1 MVLQKTKIMFQ
12 ISSAMNT
19 ELKEL
24 AIALYEIDALKFGE
38 FVTKV
43 GLKTPVY
50 FDLRVIISHPKLM
63 ARLAKTLWKFAEEYS
78 DIAQICG
85 VPYTALPLAT
95 LISVNSNI
103 PMLIK
108 RKEAKAYGTKKLI
121 EGNFKRGDRCVI
133 IEDVVTSGS
142 SILETVHT
150 LRKEGL
156 KVTETFVVVDREQGG
171 KKNIENHGIQMRS
184 LYTINTLMAYL
195 LESNKIT
202 PKIVKEVTDYLLKYQ
217 APIIS
222 VQVSDKR
229 LRTPFHVRA
238 SKTKNAIAS
247 KLFNLMEAKQ
257 SIICLAA
264 DLTKADAIL
273 ELADLTGPHI
283 VILKTH
289 IDIVEDFNDDFI
301 KRLKE
306 LAKKHDFLLME
317 DRKFADIGNTVSLQY
332 QKGIYKIAEWA
343 DLITVHAIAGQS
355 IVDGLKNGLK
365 NISEPRGLFILAEM
379 SSKGALTTGEY
390 TQSAVSIAQSSDM
403 VCGVVCQSNIFSN
416 LGLIQLTPGVK
427 LSKSSDDLG
436 QQYNTPESVVN
447 SGADS
452 AVVGRGI
459 TEAQDKLAATLEYKK
474 ELWTAYLKRV
484 STQ

>member
-1 MVLQKTKIMFQ
+1 MLKYST
-12 ISSAMNT
+12 AMDA

-24 AIALYEIDALKFGE
+24 AVALFEIDALKFGD
-38 FVTKV
+38 FVTKI

-50 FDLRVIISHPKLM
+50 FDLRVIVSHPKIM
-63 ARLAKTLWKFAEEYS
+63 ARLAKVLWKLSENCS
-78 DIAQICG
+78 DISQICG

-108 RKEAKAYGTKKLI
+108 RKEVKAYGTMKMI
-121 EGNFKRGDRCVI
+121 EGQFKPGDNCVI

-142 SILETVHT
+142 SILETVQV

-156 KVTETFVVVDREQGG
+156 EVKDSFVVIDREQGG
-171 KKNIENHGIQMRS
+171 RKNIENHGIRVKS
-184 LYTINTLMAYL
+184 LYTITGLLAYL

-202 PKIVKEVTDYLLKYQ
+202 PKIVKDVTDYLLRFQ
-217 APIIS
+217 APTIC
-222 VQVSDKR
+222 VQDKR
-229 LRTPFHVRA
+229 LKTPFHIRA
-238 SKTKNAIAS
+238 SNAKNAIGI
-247 KLFNLMEAKQ
+247 KLFNLMEMKQ
-257 SIICLAA
+257 STLCLAA
-264 DLTKADAIL
+264 DLTKANDIL
-273 ELADLTGPHI
+273 ELANLVGPHI
-283 VILKTH
+283 VVLKTH
-289 IDIVEDFNDDFI
+289 VDIVEDFDNHFV

-306 LAKKHDFLLME
+306 LAKKYDFLLME

-343 DLITVHAIAGQS
+343 DIVTVHAVAGQS

-365 NISEPRGLFILAEM
+365 DIDEPRGIFMLAEM
-379 SSKGALTTGEY
+379 SSKGALTNGDY
-390 TQSAVSIAQSSDM
+390 AQNAISIAQNSDM
-403 VCGVVCQSNIFSN
+403 VCGIVCQSNIFMN

-427 LSKSSDDLG
+427 LSNSSDDLG

-447 SGADS
+447 SGADL

-459 TEAQDKLAATLEYKK
+459 TEAENILATTLEYKE
-474 ELWTAYLKRV
+474 ELWAAYKKRTA
-484 STQ
+484 

>member
-1 MVLQKTKIMFQ
+1 MD
-12 ISSAMNT
+12 N

-24 AIALYEIDALKFGE
+24 AIALYEIDAVKFGE

-43 GLKTPVY
+43 GLKTPIY

-63 ARLAKTLWKFAEEYS
+63 VRLAKALWKQADEAS
-78 DIAQICG
+78 GIAQICG

-95 LISVNSNI
+95 LISADTNI

-108 RKEAKAYGTKKLI
+108 RKEVKTYGTKKLI
-121 EGNFKRGDRCVI
+121 EGNFKQGDHCAI

-142 SILETVHT
+142 SILETVHS

-156 KVTETFVVVDREQGG
+156 KVTEAFVVIDREQGG
-171 KKNIENHGIQMRS
+171 KKNIENHGIHIRS
-184 LYTINTLMAYL
+184 LYSVTTLLAYL
-195 LESNKIT
+195 LESNNIT
-202 PKIVKEVTDYLLKYQ
+202 PKVVRDVTDYLLKYQ
-217 APIIS
+217 APIIT
-222 VQVSDKR
+222 VQVTDILR
-229 LRTPFHVRA
+229 LKTPFHTRA
-238 SKTKNAIAS
+238 SKARNAVSA

-257 SIICLAA
+257 STICLAA
-264 DLTKADAIL
+264 DLTKADDVL

-289 IDIVEDFNDDFI
+289 IDIIEDFNDDFI
-301 KRLKE
+301 TRLKE

-332 QKGIYKIAEWA
+332 CKGIYKIAEWA
-343 DLITVHAIAGQS
+343 DLVTVHAIAGQS

-365 NISEPRGLFILAEM
+365 DVDESRGIFVVAEM
-379 SSKGALTTGEY
+379 SSKEALTTGEY
-390 TQSAVSIAQSSDM
+390 AQSAVSVAQSSNL
-403 VCGVVCQSNIFSN
+403 VSGLVCQSNIFTS

-447 SGADS
+447 SGADV

-474 ELWTAYLKRV
+474 ELWSAYLKRL
-484 STQ
+484 SDE

>member
-1 MVLQKTKIMFQ
+1 MFKN
-12 ISSAMNT
+12 SNAMEN

-24 AIALYEIDALKFGE
+24 AIALYEIDAVKFGE

-43 GLKTPVY
+43 GLKTPIY

-63 ARLAKTLWKFAEEYS
+63 VRLAKTLWKQAEEAS
-78 DIAQICG
+78 GITQICG

-95 LISVNSNI
+95 LISADTNI

-108 RKEAKAYGTKKLI
+108 RKEVKSYGTKKLI
-121 EGNFKRGDRCVI
+121 EGNYKQGDHCAI

-142 SILETVHT
+142 SILETVHS

-156 KVTETFVVVDREQGG
+156 KVTEAFVVIDREQGA
-171 KKNIENHGIQMRS
+171 KKNIKNHGIHIRS
-184 LYTINTLMAYL
+184 LYSVTTLLAYL

-202 PKIVKEVTDYLLKYQ
+202 PKVVRDVTDYLLKYQ
-217 APIIS
+217 APIIT
-222 VQVSDKR
+222 VQVTEQLR
-229 LRTPFHVRA
+229 LKTPFHVRA
-238 SKTKNAIAS
+238 GKARNAVSA
-247 KLFNLMEAKQ
+247 KLLNLMEAKQ
-257 SIICLAA
+257 STICLAA
-264 DLTKADAIL
+264 DLTKADEIL

-289 IDIVEDFNDDFI
+289 VDIIEDFSDDFI

-332 QKGIYKIAEWA
+332 QKGIYKIAEWT
-343 DLITVHAIAGQS
+343 DLVTIHAIAGPS
-355 IVDGLKNGLK
+355 IVDGLKNSLK
-365 NISEPRGLFILAEM
+365 DINEPRGLFVVAEM
-379 SSKGALTTGEY
+379 SSKEALTTGEY
-390 TQSAVSIAQSSDM
+390 AQNAVSIAQNSNLVS
-403 VCGVVCQSNIFSN
+403 GLVCQSNIFTS
-416 LGLIQLTPGVK
+416 LGLVQLTPGVK

-447 SGADS
+447 SGADV

-459 TEAQDKLAATLEYKK
+459 TEAQDKLSATLEYKK
-474 ELWTAYLKRV
+474 ELWSAYLKRL
-484 STQ
+484 SDE